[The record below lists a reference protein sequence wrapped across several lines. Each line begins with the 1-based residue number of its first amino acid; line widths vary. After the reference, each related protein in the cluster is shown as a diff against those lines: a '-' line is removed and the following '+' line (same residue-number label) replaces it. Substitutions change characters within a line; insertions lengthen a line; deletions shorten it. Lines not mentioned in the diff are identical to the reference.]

1 MFVEKNLLLVGL
13 RNPQATLIGH
23 PGANSSQ
30 IPASGPVT
38 VRAGTPRTGTTR
50 AGTPRTV
57 GR

>member
-1 MFVEKNLLLVGL
+1 MFVEKNLQLVGL
-13 RNPQATLIGH
+13 HNPQATLICH
-23 PGANSSQ
+23 PAANSSQ

-38 VRAGTPRTGTTR
+38 TR